1 MKTLIGAISGF
12 FIVAVFISL
21 AYGFSV
27 EGQTRINNTG
37 MFKVNANASAANNPA
52 EGIYDEERY
61 QLDVFGHGGQVSV
74 YNSFSSEDAMIET
87 SIAHAPDP
95 ADTGSHIN
103 MTEKVGTTR
112 VSEENCC
119 AGAGGSSFNT
129 YGGLEMASS
138 GDMVFGLYGVGAQGS
153 GRFNVAAVEH
163 QVGDGI
169 HGIAIYNFDQRGNG
183 DFSLNH
189 AFEFGCGGPSTEA
202 GPPDMD
208 LGSKLVLCPWDA
220 AKDQGVGSLFG
231 GNIVP

>member
-1 MKTLIGAISGF
+1 MKTIIGAVIGL
-12 FIVAVFISL
+12 FIVALCISW

-27 EGQTRINNTG
+27 EGQTQINNTG

-52 EGIYDEERY
+52 EGVYDQERY

-74 YNSFSSEDAMIET
+74 FNSFSSEDAMIET

-95 ADTGSHIN
+95 ADKGSHIN

-119 AGAGGSSFNT
+119 AGAGESSFNA

-208 LGSKLVLCPWDA
+208 LGSILSLCPWDA
-220 AKDQGVGSLFG
+220 AKTDNVGSFFS
-231 GNIVP
+231 GNVAP